1 MMMEVMMIMRMMM
14 EVMMIIKMIMEKAG
28 YGLVMMMMMRN
39 YKQDQNVCDI

>member
-1 MMMEVMMIMRMMM
+1 M

-28 YGLVMMMMMRN
+28 YGLVMMMMMMRN